1 MICISTT
8 SNSEKVLKKISRE
21 VLNNKLSACTQ
32 IYEIYQSGYEWENEI
47 VYNSEFKLDIK
58 TINSY
63 QSEIVSIIKKNHNY
77 NVYELIVF
85 QINSINEEYNKWFNN
100 QIKK

>member
-8 SNSEKVLKKISRE
+8 SNSEKILKKISRE

-32 IYEIYQSGYEWENEI
+32 IYEIYQSGYEWEKEI

-58 TINSY
+58 TINSC
-63 QSEIVSIIKKNHNY
+63 QSEILSIIKKNQNY